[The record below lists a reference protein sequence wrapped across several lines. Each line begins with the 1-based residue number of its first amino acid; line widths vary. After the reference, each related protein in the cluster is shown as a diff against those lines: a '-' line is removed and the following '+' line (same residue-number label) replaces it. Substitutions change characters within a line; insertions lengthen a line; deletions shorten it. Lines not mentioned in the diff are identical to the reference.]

1 MTTDPV
7 PVPAVTTALST
18 SSPRPVTEAVL
29 ELYADGWAKEDIA
42 AHLQLPF
49 QFVCEQLERDH
60 AERYED
66 KHEDARRMNIKLQEM
81 DRVLM
86 LKIRARGRAGDIKA
100 MFKSLELQA
109 KLRGLFAPTKTE
121 TKVTRTPQSV
131 EDAKRVLFSLG
142 VIEGQPRQLQE
153 HPPTPE
159 SLSNDPPV
167 RNDAR

>member
-1 MTTDPV
+1 
-7 PVPAVTTALST
+7 
-18 SSPRPVTEAVL
+18 
-29 ELYADGWAKEDIA
+29 
-42 AHLQLPF
+42 
-49 QFVCEQLERDH
+49 
-60 AERYED
+60 
-66 KHEDARRMNIKLQEM
+66 
-81 DRVLM
+81 
-86 LKIRARGRAGDIKA
+86 

>member
-1 MTTDPV
+1 
-7 PVPAVTTALST
+7 
-18 SSPRPVTEAVL
+18 VTEAVL

-86 LKIRARGRAGDIKA
+86 LKIRARGRAGTLKQCSSRWN
-100 MFKSLELQA
+100 FKLNCGDCSH
-109 KLRGLFAPTKTE
+109 P
-121 TKVTRTPQSV
+121 
-131 EDAKRVLFSLG
+131 
-142 VIEGQPRQLQE
+142 PRQRLK
-153 HPPTPE
+153 
-159 SLSNDPPV
+159 
-167 RNDAR
+167 